1 MLGGINNGL
10 FFQGFGGFLV
20 LLIVLVPLLIWTF
33 PRNRKDA
40 EQNKTARQ
48 IKKELRKLKRK

>member
-20 LLIVLVPLLIWTF
+20 LLIFLVPLLIWTF
-33 PRNRKDA
+33 PKNRKDA
-40 EQNKTARQ
+40 ELTKTKRQ

>member
-20 LLIVLVPLLIWTF
+20 LLIILVPLLIWTF
-33 PRNRKDA
+33 PKNRKDA
-40 EQNKTARQ
+40 EQTKTARQ